1 MAAPSHIP
9 RLTLMRTPFV
19 KMSLANPR
27 SSTWLLGSERSKRRG
42 PCPGAGYFRA
52 LLLDSRV
59 FHDQQLNERRK
70 QRFASLS
77 GVVHKLV
84 TPHSLYKKP
93 QSLISE
99 GPELW
104 ASIAKSIAIT
114 ID

>member
-84 TPHSLYKKP
+84 TLNFYQFVARQHWLRAAPLLAVFEP
-93 QSLISE
+93 I
-99 GPELW
+99 
-104 ASIAKSIAIT
+104 
-114 ID
+114 